1 MKVKNVS
8 EPKTFSSGMGLRL
21 VPTKVFLT
29 KGVGVHEKKLT
40 SRELAMT
47 DAGVEKVNMIKAS
60 SIIPPGC
67 RIIPVDEGKEMLH
80 IGQIT
85 FAIMAE
91 ASTNE
96 PHRLIAASIGVAKPD
111 DENEYGFFTEIEQ
124 DQGYGKTEEKVSAEV
139 MELAISNLA
148 LSWRARFD
156 VKEEFDP
163 EKRLYRVK
171 NKNVRVSHMTQTT
184 FGDKGGLH
192 TSIFVAAVFLFD

>member
-1 MKVKNVS
+1 MKIKNTDD
-8 EPKTFSSGMGLRL
+8 PKELTSGMGAPL
-21 VPTKVFLT
+21 VATKVFLT

-67 RIIPVDEGKEMLH
+67 EIISLAEGRELLR

-91 ASTNE
+91 NSTNE
-96 PHRLIAASIGVAKPD
+96 PHKLIAASIGIAKPD

-124 DQGYGKTEEKVSAEV
+124 EEGYGKTEEKAGEEV

-148 LSWRARFD
+148 MSWRAPFD
-156 VKEEFDP
+156 PKKEFDP
-163 EKRLYRVK
+163 KKSLYRVK
-171 NKNVRVSHMTQTT
+171 NKNVRVSHVTQTT
-184 FGDKGGLH
+184 FGDKDGKH
-192 TSIFVAAVFLFD
+192 TSIFVAAVFLFQ